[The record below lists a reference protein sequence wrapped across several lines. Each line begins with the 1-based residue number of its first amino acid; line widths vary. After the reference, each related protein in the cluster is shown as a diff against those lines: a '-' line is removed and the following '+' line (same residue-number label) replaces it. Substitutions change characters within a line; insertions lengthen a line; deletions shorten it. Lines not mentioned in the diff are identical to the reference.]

1 MKVHVNQIPDEGK
14 FFEGEESSAVLDL
27 NDATRA
33 KAIAPITYALQ
44 VGISDDGLWAH
55 GEVGTRV
62 ECECVRCLIHFQR
75 PLAVPDFA
83 VQEPLE
89 GRETVDLTDHIRED
103 ILLALPA
110 HPTCDWDG
118 KTVCKASFTTAVSA
132 AEPLDEGR
140 DVWKDLDN
148 LKL

>member
-1 MKVHVNQIPDEGK
+1 MKVHVNQVPEEGK
-14 FFEGEESSAVLDL
+14 FYEGEDPSEVLDL
-27 NDATRA
+27 HDGHTRA
-33 KAIAPITYALQ
+33 VAPVFYALN

-55 GEVGTRV
+55 GKVGTEV
-62 ECECVRCLIHFQR
+62 ECECVRCLNKFRR
-75 PLAVPDFA
+75 PLTVPDFG
-83 VQEPLE
+83 VQVPLE

-118 KTVCKASFTTAVSA
+118 KTACKADFTPVADA
-132 AEPLDEGR
+132 DEQLDDGR

>member
-1 MKVHVNQIPDEGK
+1 MKVYVNQIPEEGK
-14 FFEGEESSAVLDL
+14 FFEGEETSDVLEL
-27 NDATRA
+27 NDARARA
-33 KAIAPITYALQ
+33 KAVAPITYALQ

-55 GEVGTRV
+55 GEVGTKV
-62 ECECVRCLIHFQR
+62 ECECVRCLTHFTR
-75 PLAVPDFA
+75 PLTVSNFA

-89 GRETVDLTDHIRED
+89 GRDTVDLTDHIRED

-118 KTVCKASFTTAVSA
+118 KTVCKASFTTAVNA
-132 AEPLDEGR
+132 AEPPVEDER
-140 DVWKDLDN
+140 WKGLDN

>member
-1 MKVHVNQIPDEGK
+1 MKVYVMQVPHDGK
-14 FFEGEESSAVLDL
+14 FYEGEEPSDLLGLNERHARAV
-27 NDATRA
+27 
-33 KAIAPITYALQ
+33 APISYALN
-44 VGISDDGLWAH
+44 VGISEDGLWAH
-55 GEVGTRV
+55 GKVGTEI
-62 ECECVRCLIHFQR
+62 ECECVRCLSKFQR

-83 VQEPLE
+83 VHVPLE
-89 GRETVDLTDHIRED
+89 GRDMVDLTDSIRED

-118 KTVCKASFTTAVSA
+118 KNVCKADFTPASKA
-132 AEPLDEGR
+132 DEPLDEGR